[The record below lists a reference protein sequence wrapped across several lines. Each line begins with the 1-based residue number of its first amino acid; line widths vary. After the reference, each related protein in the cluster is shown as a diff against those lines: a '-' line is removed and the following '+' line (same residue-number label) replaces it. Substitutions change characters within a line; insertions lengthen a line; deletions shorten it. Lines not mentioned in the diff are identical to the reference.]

1 MSDRSMPRSTLLRG
15 ILQFTPSWFS
25 VTMGTGIL
33 SILFHTSPHKFH
45 GEAII
50 GTILYLLNIV
60 LFIAFSILSLA
71 RYTIFP
77 WAFGRMLCHSSQSLF
92 LGTVPMGLSTIVNAT
107 VIIAVPK
114 FGQWAIHLSWALWW
128 VDVLLTILSVFAVP
142 LLMFQV
148 HTLTLDTM
156 TGAWLLPI
164 VPAVVC
170 AASGGLVA
178 GVLSTG
184 RAQITLLISY
194 VLWGLGMSLSLL
206 VMTLY
211 FHRLAVHNLPNSEV
225 IVSAF
230 LPLGPCGQG
239 VFGILQMAKVGRY
252 IFVETAFAG
261 LGNSGDV
268 IFVVSTIFGLMIWGL
283 GLWWLV
289 HGMACVG
296 IRMLSTRLQFNM
308 GFWGFIFPLGVFTA
322 GTISLGEALPSAF
335 FSYLSVAFL
344 VLLALLYVIVAFFTA
359 LGACNRTLLVA
370 PCMSDL
376 GQSRSSC
383 SP

>member
-1 MSDRSMPRSTLLRG
+1 
-15 ILQFTPSWFS
+15 
-25 VTMGTGIL
+25 MGTGIL
-33 SILFHTSPHKFH
+33 SILLHTSPHKFR

-50 GTILYLLNIV
+50 GTVLYLLNV
-60 LFIAFSILSLA
+60 FLFTAFSVLSLA

-77 WAFGRMLCHSSQSLF
+77 WAFRRMLCHSSQSLF
-92 LGTVPMGLSTIVNAT
+92 LGTIPMGLATIVNAT

-114 FGQWAIHLSWALWW
+114 FGQWAVDVSWALWW
-128 VDVLLTILSVFAVP
+128 VDVLLTLLSVSVVP

-148 HTLTLDTM
+148 HVLTLDTM

-178 GVLSTG
+178 GVLTVG
-184 RAQITLLISY
+184 RSQITLLVSY
-194 VLWGLGMSLSLL
+194 VLWGLGMSLSFL
-206 VMTLY
+206 VMALY

-239 VFGILQMAKVGRY
+239 VFGIIQMAKVGKK
-252 IFVETAFAG
+252 IFMDTDLAG
-261 LGNSGDV
+261 FSNSGDV
-268 IFVVSTIFGLMIWGL
+268 IFIVSVIVGLMIWGL

-289 HGMACVG
+289 HGMACVI
-296 IRMLSTRLQFNM
+296 IRMFSTRLHFNM
-308 GFWGFIFPLGVFTA
+308 GFWGFIFPLGVFIA
-322 GTISLGEALPSAF
+322 GTISLGEALSSAF
-335 FSYLSVAFL
+335 FSYLSIAFL
-344 VLLALLYVIVAFFTA
+344 VLLALLYVAVAFYTA
-359 LGACNRTLLVA
+359 LGAYNRTLLVA

-376 GQSRSSC
+376 GECSSSC
-383 SP
+383 ST